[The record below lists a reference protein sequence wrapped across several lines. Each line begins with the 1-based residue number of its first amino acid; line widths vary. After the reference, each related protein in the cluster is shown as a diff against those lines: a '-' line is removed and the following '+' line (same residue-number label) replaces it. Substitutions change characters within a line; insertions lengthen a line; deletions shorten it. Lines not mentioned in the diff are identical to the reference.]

1 MGFTTNGFNPATASA
16 SMLRQHGWMLT
27 VLLSLSRSYA
37 MTPTGTPES
46 PVWPGLFTATS
57 ITAYAGITDIRD
69 PGLVLQ
75 DTDRIVLETTLPMG
89 DICNALPLCHELCH
103 HLMQFNTSYIDLDID
118 QRHRSIPRIEAIGY
132 DSDASIPHSKLGLLL
147 DGIVGILKNGPSHCL
162 AQDRFSKMDMAKF
175 HSAGESGMSIYRL
188 TALSTNSTVVAE
200 FDRFV
205 LSQMTRLGCVSK
217 FLPMDQLSISIAPN
231 PSSNS
236 QEIHILTTL
245 TPVANRAEFL
255 HTQGISDTSSIV
267 MTVVGPTDRTTVQLP
282 LVNTV
287 SLKDVTSQ
295 VQHDQVPDECGNT
308 TTMPILVTSLFEPT
322 MGYHS
327 KLHLSITHP
336 ILSCCVQTGNP
347 ADAYMDL
354 VIAFYLS
361 NDAFLDQ
368 FEINRMDF
376 GPNIQVDIFGDAD
389 LEAPAN
395 APTALGNMALLRIH
409 HKCMVSAQTDIEI
422 PFHLRYR
429 QPTFTT
435 ASHENVAIYA
445 PVAFIV
451 KPGASDQS
459 IHDAQHGRQHRHK
472 TLVRSLLRR
481 GISDPNLPLLIP
493 VRINTP
499 DDVSVFMIPLGHS
512 VDYRL
517 VYTGNLIMIFVG
529 MLVTVWTLVRYRQAS
544 PIKLKTD

>member
-16 SMLRQHGWMLT
+16 SMLTRHGWMLT

-89 DICNALPLCHELCH
+89 DICNALVKL
-103 HLMQFNTSYIDLDID
+103 HLPKT
-118 QRHRSIPRIEAIGY
+118 HSIPRIEAIGY

-147 DGIVGILKNGPSHCL
+147 DGMVGILKNGPSHCL

-295 VQHDQVPDECGNT
+295 VQHDQVSDECGNT
-308 TTMPILVTSLFEPT
+308 TMPIL
-322 MGYHS
+322 
-327 KLHLSITHP
+327 
-336 ILSCCVQTGNP
+336 
-347 ADAYMDL
+347 
-354 VIAFYLS
+354 
-361 NDAFLDQ
+361 

-395 APTALGNMALLRIH
+395 APTAFGNMALLRIH
-409 HKCMVSAQTDIEI
+409 HKCMASAQTDIEI